1 GSPLREGAQVLAAAF
16 AGGSATGG
24 LGRLVRL
31 PGVVLRA
38 RALLALGLVTTE
50 RGTVKWT
57 WKDPPVPWFVIGF
70 LALGIA
76 GSFGLLP
83 AAARQALATASIFL
97 MTAAMA
103 AMGLHT
109 PLAMLRSAGLRVVY
123 AGLLAFAG
131 LAALSFTL

>member
-1 GSPLREGAQVLAAAF
+1 MVLLA
-16 AGGSATGG
+16 
-24 LGRLVRL
+24 
-31 PGVVLRA
+31 P
-38 RALLALGLVTTE
+38 ALLALGLVTTE

-131 LAALSFTL
+131 LAALSFTLIHALGIN